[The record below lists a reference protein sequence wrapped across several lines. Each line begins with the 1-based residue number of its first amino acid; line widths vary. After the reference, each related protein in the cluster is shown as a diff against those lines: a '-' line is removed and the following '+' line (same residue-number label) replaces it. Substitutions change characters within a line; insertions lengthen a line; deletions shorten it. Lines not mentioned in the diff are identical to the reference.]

1 MVPTGGGA
9 GGGAA
14 SLRRWFSRPAL
25 ATLAGFALPAFS
37 LGLPSGYSWGALIL
51 VLLGVVTLGRGD
63 RRPLPRPM
71 HAFLLALIGFV
82 LVGFTRTE
90 VDWSASLRLAD
101 LERPAKI
108 ALAGVAALAL
118 ARFPPSALTVLRG
131 CSAGAWLAGA
141 TAFWERHVLHAERA
155 DGYTNA
161 IPFGELALLLALWS
175 LLHAALAHGRT
186 ERWLARGA
194 AAAALYAML
203 ASGTRGA
210 WAVAPL
216 LLGTLAWVLRRRSP
230 LTTQVSV
237 GGGLPRD
244 GGVGR
249 WVPGAAAFGA
259 LLLLLSAWPDIAERL
274 NEGWRDLTWLQQGEA
289 DTSLGQR
296 LVHWQLAWG
305 LGWERPWIGW
315 GLSGYIEEKARLVAG
330 GQAPAVLLHFHNA
343 HHEWLDLWVKGGLM
357 GVTSLALL
365 YAVPGLAYARAL
377 RAAGRAAALARVAPA
392 LAGLLLVIGYVGF
405 GLSHKLFTYNST
417 FMMYVFMNLIWLAA
431 LDPPQPRHATM

>member
-1 MVPTGGGA
+1 MLPIGGG

-14 SLRRWFSRPAL
+14 SLRRWLNRPAL
-25 ATLAGFALPAFS
+25 AALAVFALPALS

-51 VLLGVVTLGRGD
+51 VLLGVVTLGCGD
-63 RRPLPRPM
+63 RQPLPGPM
-71 HAFLLALIGFV
+71 LAFLLALIGFG
-82 LVGFTRTE
+82 LVGFGRTE
-90 VDWSASLRLAD
+90 VDWAVSPRPTD

-108 ALAGVAALAL
+108 ALTGVAALAM

-141 TAFWERHVLHAERA
+141 TAVWERHVLHAERA

-175 LLHAALAHGRT
+175 LLHAALARGRI
-186 ERWLARGA
+186 ERWLALGA
-194 AAAALYAML
+194 AAAGLYAML

-210 WAVAPL
+210 WGVAPL
-216 LLGTLAWVLRRRSP
+216 LLGTLAWVLRGRLPRA
-230 LTTQVSV
+230 TWASV
-237 GGGLPRD
+237 GGGLPHD
-244 GGVGR
+244 GGSGR
-249 WVPGAAAFGA
+249 WVLSAAAFGA

-274 NEGWRDLTWLQQGEA
+274 SVGLRDLSRLQQGEA

-296 LVHWQLAWG
+296 LVHWQLAWR

-315 GLSGYIEEKARLVAG
+315 GLSGYMEEKARLVAT
-330 GQAPAVLLHFHNA
+330 GQAPAVLLRFHNA

-365 YAVPGLAYARAL
+365 YAVPALAYARAL
-377 RAAGRAAALARVAPA
+377 RAAGRTAALARVAPA

-405 GLSHKLFTYNST
+405 GLSHKLFTYNSA

-431 LDPPQPRHATM
+431 LDPPQPRHDTM